1 MPPYGDKDA
10 TTKIKPTFQVFI
22 LIFRPLAGVKVQL
35 RKAVNDDEQEE
46 VFRPLAG
53 VKVQPPDCPNIFNH
67 YRFFRPLAGV
77 KVQRRNCRRD
87 ALLGFFRPLAGVKVQ
102 QQNETKNKKRTNR
115 TCHCFT
121 VLILKYNITEAKKKQ
136 KRMNWAK

>member
-1 MPPYGDKDA
+1 MQHFNSFSLNINGP
-10 TTKIKPTFQVFI
+10 
-22 LIFRPLAGVKVQL
+22 FRPLAGVKVQRL
-35 RKAVNDDEQEE
+35 QIVYRRGFKA
-46 VFRPLAG
+46 FRPLAG
-53 VKVQPPDCPNIFNH
+53 VKVQPTLSK
-67 YRFFRPLAGV
+67 PLSHTLCLPSPCGGKGATIV
-77 KVQRRNCRRD
+77 WSHLYLRS
-87 ALLGFFRPLAGVKVQ
+87 FFRPLAGVKVQ

>member
-1 MPPYGDKDA
+1 MFPGYKTPAASVMKRRAFLPPYGDKDA

-22 LIFRPLAGVKVQL
+22 LI
-35 RKAVNDDEQEE
+35 
-46 VFRPLAG
+46 
-53 VKVQPPDCPNIFNH
+53 
-67 YRFFRPLAGV
+67 
-77 KVQRRNCRRD
+77 
-87 ALLGFFRPLAGVKVQ
+87 FRPLAGVKVQ

>member
-1 MPPYGDKDA
+1 MFPGYKTPAASVMKRRAFLPPYGDKDA

-77 KVQRRNCRRD
+77 KVQ
-87 ALLGFFRPLAGVKVQ
+87 